1 MTRTIIAIL
10 AGLFAFAIL
19 EFIAVQVA
27 LVSWPAYALAA
38 PTRAYT
44 LEMLLARQA
53 VGIFCAFMAGATAA
67 WVSRDPQLTVFI
79 TGAVMLLIAVIWHI
93 LIWDQYPV
101 WYHLFF
107 FSYLMPLAMLGGWMV
122 YLLRREL

>member
-1 MTRTIIAIL
+1 MLRRVSAIL
-10 AGLFAFAIL
+10 AGLFVFSIL

-27 LVSWPAYALAA
+27 KVSWPTYALAA

-53 VGIFCAFMAGATAA
+53 VGMFCAFTAGATAA

-79 TGAVMLLIAVIWHI
+79 TGIIMLLIAVIWHV

-101 WYHLFF
+101 WYHLFLF
-107 FSYLMPLAMLGGWMV
+107 AYLVPMSMLGGWMV
-122 YLLRREL
+122 YLSGREL

>member
-1 MTRTIIAIL
+1 MLRRISAIL
-10 AGLFAFAIL
+10 AGLIAFAIL

-27 LVSWPAYALAA
+27 KVSWPAYALAA

-53 VGIFCAFMAGATAA
+53 VGMFCALMAGATAA
-67 WVSRDPQLTVFI
+67 WVSRDSQLTVII
-79 TGAVMLLIAVIWHI
+79 TGVIMLLIAVIWHA
-93 LIWDQYPV
+93 LIWYQYPV

-107 FSYLMPLAMLGGWMV
+107 FAYLVPLAMLGGRMV
-122 YLLRREL
+122 YLSGREL